1 MILHSFRAAIA
12 YAEWQEQIEET
23 LVSGLP
29 GLHEW
34 HEVRKSVIVGLAAE
48 Q

>member
-1 MILHSFRAAIA
+1 MPNQLR
-12 YAEWQEQIEET
+12 WRGQKQIEET